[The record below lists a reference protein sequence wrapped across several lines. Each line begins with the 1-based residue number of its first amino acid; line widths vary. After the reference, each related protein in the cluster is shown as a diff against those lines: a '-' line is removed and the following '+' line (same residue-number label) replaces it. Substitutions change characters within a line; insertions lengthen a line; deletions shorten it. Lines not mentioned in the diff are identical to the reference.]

1 LGGGVGAAVDLVCS
15 FGETFDCERRTAEEM
30 KFKCEIEKITTLK
43 KGAKLILSIPEE
55 ETISVL
61 KSIYNFIDKPV
72 ITEILIDTEKYKE
85 RMAQI
90 SEEQRK
96 KIYAL
101 IRDIAN
107 YLGDS
112 VESMKEVLKSE
123 FIRGSQWDDFSLGNC
138 SRELAGDFIDF
149 LINFAFENGVPMSE
163 HPLKRVDDIER
174 YLAAC
179 LRHGVCC
186 VCGQPGEI
194 HHWDAI
200 GMGRDR
206 TSVDDSKNR
215 KICLCRKHH
224 TEAHQMGM
232 DSFEQKYHAYGIA
245 WEG

>member
-1 LGGGVGAAVDLVCS
+1 
-15 FGETFDCERRTAEEM
+15 M

-43 KGAKLILSIPEE
+43 KGAKLILAIPEE
-55 ETISVL
+55 ETIAVL
-61 KSIYNFIDKPV
+61 KSIYNFIDKPI
-72 ITEILIDTEKYKE
+72 ITEIQIDADEYKE

-90 SEEQRK
+90 SEDQRK

-112 VESMKEVLKSE
+112 VESMKDVLKSE
-123 FIRGSQWDDFSLGNC
+123 FIRKSQWDDFSLSNC

-186 VCGQPGEI
+186 VCGKPGEI
-194 HHWDAI
+194 HHVDAI
-200 GMGRDR
+200 GMGCDR
-206 TSVDDSKNR
+206 TKIDDSKYR
-215 KICLCRKHH
+215 KICLCREHH
-224 TEAHQMGM
+224 TEYHTIGKEN
-232 DSFEQKYHAYGIA
+232 FENKYHVFGIVFR
-245 WEG
+245 E